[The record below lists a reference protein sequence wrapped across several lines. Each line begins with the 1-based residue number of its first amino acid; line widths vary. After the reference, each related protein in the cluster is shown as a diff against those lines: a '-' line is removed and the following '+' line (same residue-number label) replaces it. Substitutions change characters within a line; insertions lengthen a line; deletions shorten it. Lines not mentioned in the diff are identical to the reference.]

1 MIFQIGK
8 TRGTTAPTVD
18 ANSPAAKPTQSSPN
32 AGLLQPYPNLA
43 ELPPEQANSW
53 DFKPSA
59 KADAARQ
66 VFLDKNGAI
75 GDSEARHARGEAIKQ
90 AKDAALSAATPINNQ
105 QSPESSDDSTSGVGD
120 IVEEAAKSSE
130 AALKAEEKHDDEV
143 AARRTQEL
151 KDLHQDMQLST
162 TGTTAPAA

>member
-1 MIFQIGK
+1 MPIQIGK

-66 VFLDKNGAI
+66 VFLEKNGAI

-90 AKDAALSAATPINNQ
+90 AKDAALSAAAPINN
-105 QSPESSDDSTSGVGD
+105 QSPESSDEGTSGVED
-120 IVEEAAKSSE
+120 VVEAAAKSNE

>member
-1 MIFQIGK
+1 MPLGGTGGVGPKPGATPVTTNSNNTGITDQSGAG
-8 TRGTTAPTVD
+8 RGNFGPPGPNTKWLPTVPSD
-18 ANSPAAKPTQSSPN
+18 AAK
-32 AGLLQPYPNLA
+32 AKRA
-43 ELPPEQANSW
+43 EAEANGT
-53 DFKPSA
+53 A
-59 KADAARQ
+59 IT
-66 VFLDKNGAI
+66 I
-75 GDSEARHARGEAIKQ
+75 GDSEARHARGEAIK
-90 AKDAALSAATPINNQ
+90 AKTAALSAAAPINNQ

>member
-1 MIFQIGK
+1 MPIQIGK
-8 TRGTTAPTVD
+8 TRGATAPTAD
-18 ANSPAAKPTQSSPN
+18 ANSPATKPTQSSPN

-66 VFLDKNGAI
+66 VFLEKNGAI
-75 GDSEARHARGEAIKQ
+75 GDSEARHAHGEAIK
-90 AKDAALSAATPINNQ
+90 AKTAALSAAA
-105 QSPESSDDSTSGVGD
+105 SPELSDDSTSGVGD

-151 KDLHQDMQLST
+151 KELHQDMQLST